1 MISGKNQIGDE
12 LSSNSNIS
20 FQTFNPKLNIENKIT
35 FFEAS
40 DSEILKATK
49 LASNAF
55 RTFKLVAANERSA
68 FLTQISEELKLISK
82 DITKTYCSETGMPE
96 ARCLGELGRT
106 INPTY
111 KFCKTFKR
119 W

>member
-55 RTFKLVAANERSA
+55 RIFKLVTANERSA
-68 FLTQISEELKLISK
+68 FLIQISEELKLISK
-82 DITKTYCSETGMPE
+82 DIIKIYCSETGLTE
-96 ARCLGELGRT
+96 TRCLCFTELS
-106 INPTY
+106 NVDFS
-111 KFCKTFKR
+111 KSLMFSL
-119 W
+119 